1 MEAIVHSASKKDKC
15 AGLLNDAV
23 PVLKKL
29 YQESIDAVKVRALVV
44 STITS
49 IPKFK
54 MLKICFLVNLAILV
68 SVFYNQIN
76 VQEMIIIVAGTL

>member
-29 YQESIDAVKVRALVV
+29 YQESIDTVKVRALVV
-44 STITS
+44 SSDLTFRLLPNAFCGQFDCNYS
-49 IPKFK
+49 K
-54 MLKICFLVNLAILV
+54 LL
-68 SVFYNQIN
+68 QID
-76 VQEMIIIVAGTL
+76 EL